1 MGKQRMTP
9 DFYKNKMD
17 KLQERAVQLQQEM
30 SRIKERI
37 KANEEEIQKTEAE
50 FILESF
56 KSTGMSISD
65 YINVI
70 QNQKPQAKE
79 STVNT
84 TDVVNS
90 DVNNDIDNTNIS
102 ENPIENSVNTYQS
115 NSQTFNSNKEVYHF
129 HENK

>member
-1 MGKQRMTP
+1 MTP